1 MYSHQNNFAK
11 ALKWTGDLR
20 DQYLNTLAAL
30 RIYERFRK
38 LTAPNVVG
46 KKNAD
51 ANVKIFGKYPYFFS
65 PAQEAARCYFF
76 VELAKFFD
84 KNKKKQSLTIE
95 LLLDFVE
102 NNFSSF
108 SKNEFL
114 AHHIEKNFIP
124 ALLEGYKP
132 FTLQDI
138 RRIRNRLLRNKELIS
153 DLKTYRDQYL
163 VHNDLKKDDVKI
175 TGIQIRTLFKIIQS
189 TIDLFY
195 LKLNFSS
202 TIYSNYDKEPARAVD
217 EVVSALQEHEKEII
231 RKIKEKYGS

>member
-65 PAQEAARCYFF
+65 PLQEAARCYFF
-76 VELAKFFD
+76 VELAKF
-84 KNKKKQSLTIE
+84 
-95 LLLDFVE
+95 FVE